1 MCSEVCFHGDPRS
14 CYIDNRDL
22 ASVSDQGTSPCH
34 TAYPWLRFKLNH
46 LCLVLLLCQLRGAP
60 LHSPGLPRPPTHPL
74 TPQDCLTHPPTLP
87 LTPQD
92 CLAHPPTPIL
102 EAVNVG
108 LLGVWTPLPKL
119 AALGLT
125 IEPLL
130 ASLINGSAEHA
141 GLLLRSLWTPK
152 HVLCGISFPTS
163 SSHLPPQH
171 QRPETLGAWTKLT
184 H

>member
-1 MCSEVCFHGDPRS
+1 MSHSLSMAEVRAEPSVFGP
-14 CYIDNRDL
+14 L
-22 ASVSDQGTSPCH
+22 ALPAQRGTSPFPR
-34 TAYPWLRFKLNH
+34 TA
-46 LCLVLLLCQLRGAP
+46 
-60 LHSPGLPRPPTHPL
+60 SPT
-74 TPQDCLTHPPTLP
+74 QPPTLP
-87 LTPQD
+87 LTLPLLPQD
-92 CLAHPPTPIL
+92 CLTHPPTPIL

-108 LLGVWTPLPKL
+108 LLGVWTLLPKL

-141 GLLLRSLWTPK
+141 GLSLRSLWTPK

-163 SSHLPPQH
+163 SSHLHPQH